1 VNNRASLRNFRPD
14 RTIEPSRIARLPY
27 SHRNINIPR
36 LTYPPPLS
44 LVTRISNT
52 SARWSSSSPAAPMA
66 TARRNHSYE
75 KRQRVRPC
83 TWAKRTYHQFKPSVR
98 LRLYVNSRRCMLR
111 AVYLVIG
118 STLSSNRSVFQLRP
132 SWSAGPPCTRRHRVY
147 ARCEVMER

>member
-1 VNNRASLRNFRPD
+1 VNNRTSLRNFQPD

-36 LTYPPPLS
+36 PTYPPPS
-44 LVTRISNT
+44 PFVTRISNT
-52 SARWSSSSPAAPMA
+52 STRWSASLPAAPMA
-66 TARRNHSYE
+66 TARCNPSHE

-83 TWAKRTYHQFKPSVR
+83 TWAKRTCHQFKPSVR
-98 LRLYVNSRRCMLR
+98 RRLHVNSRQCMLR

-118 STLSSNRSVFQLRP
+118 STLSSNQSVFQLRP
-132 SWSAGPPCTRRHRVY
+132 SSSAGPPCTRRRRVY